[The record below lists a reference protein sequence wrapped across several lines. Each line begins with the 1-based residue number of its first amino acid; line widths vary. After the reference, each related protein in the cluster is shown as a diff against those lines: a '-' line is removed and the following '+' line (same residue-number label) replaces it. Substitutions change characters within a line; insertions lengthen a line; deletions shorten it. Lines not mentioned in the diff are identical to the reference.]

1 MKDSA
6 SKVSIVG
13 AGLTGLTAAFY
24 LKRAG
29 IPFVVFE
36 KTAHI
41 GGAIR
46 SSARDGFLWEHGPNT
61 GVVGKPEV
69 AELFEDLGGNILQP
83 ALPSAKNRFIWKG
96 KKWHKLPG
104 GPVSGL
110 FTPLFSLRDK
120 LGILLEP
127 WRPKGT
133 DPNETLE
140 TFVKR
145 RLGQSSLD
153 YAVDPF
159 VAGVYSGLPSQIIP
173 RCALP
178 KLYNLE
184 ANYGSFIRGSIAKMK
199 EPKTDR
205 DQKATK
211 QIFSAKG
218 GLETLIKKLTEQIGE
233 ENIKVNST
241 PDLSDAETVI
251 FTAGAEE
258 LPRVFPCLSGQG
270 FDDAFR
276 VTYAPVVEVAV
287 GFKHWNGIPIDG
299 FGGLVPSKEKRK
311 VLGVLYMSSIFDD
324 RAPQSEAEGASGAL
338 FTVFVG
344 GSRQPELAALGDAQ
358 IRELVASEFQALM
371 GVPDFAPDLFDIT
384 RVERAIPQY
393 DRLTPARWEA
403 MAAIGRAHPGWQI
416 GGNGIGGIG
425 MADRIVQGRKMAE
438 AVAKV
443 F

>member
-1 MKDSA
+1 MNRSA

-29 IPFVVFE
+29 IPFVVYE
-36 KTAHI
+36 KTSRV

-69 AELFEDLGGNILQP
+69 AELFEDMSQAPGCGDILQT

-96 KKWHKLPG
+96 TKWRKLPG
-104 GPVSGL
+104 GPLSGL

-120 LGILLEP
+120 LGLLREP
-127 WRPKGT
+127 WRPRGT

-145 RLGQSSLD
+145 RLGQSILD

-199 EPKTDR
+199 ESKTDR

-211 QIFSAKG
+211 QIFSAQG

-241 PDLSDAETVI
+241 PDLSDAQNVI

-258 LPRVFPCLSGQG
+258 LPSVFPCLSGQG

-276 VTYAPVVEVAV
+276 VTYAPVIEVAV
-287 GFKHWNGIPIDG
+287 GFKKWDGIPLDG
-299 FGGLVPSKEKRK
+299 FGGLVPSKEQRK

-324 RAPQSEAEGASGAL
+324 RAPQGGAL
-338 FTVFVG
+338 FSVFVG
-344 GSRQPELAALGDAQ
+344 GSRQPELTRLGDAE
-358 IRELVASEFQALM
+358 IRDLVATEFQAMM
-371 GVPDFAPDLFDIT
+371 GAQSFAPDLFEIT

-403 MAAIGRAHPGWQI
+403 MGAIEKAHPTWQM

-438 AVAKV
+438 AAAK
-443 F
+443 FF